1 MLGLVLQDENDPEGE
16 SFSHL
21 QRLDSNLHLAL
32 PLQVLK
38 DESPDDHIGHHQN
51 HHPHLG
57 EHEGEEG
64 AEEGLDL
71 LDACPRLLDLVVIPR
86 SQLSLPR

>member
-1 MLGLVLQDENDPEGE
+1 MDP
-16 SFSHL
+16 SFPHL
-21 QRLDSNLHLAL
+21 QCLDCHLHLAL
-32 PLQVLK
+32 TLQVLK
-38 DESPDDHIGHHQN
+38 DESPDDHVGDHQH

-86 SQLSLPR
+86 